1 MPVNG
6 QMNLMD
12 VVAAGQQAQQWAQQN
27 EQYARQRKAQQ
38 SADEANQ
45 AAAGILDGSRK
56 EWLSTGAQG
65 QYKPSDETMMRMAEA
80 RGLSFAER
88 GDWENFMKNEAA
100 VTSQRARVRANA
112 LQRFMT
118 DGDAEALV
126 KAHHATV
133 FDGRRITGME
143 KLENVDAVQGLPAR
157 KGGILV
163 KFSDGKEQLVDPMQL
178 ANGIKASLI
187 DPAKTAEMEAE
198 FNMKASLERLKG
210 KEKRDEI
217 AAKGEE
223 DRATEGVKTD
233 RAIQVEGVK
242 FGHAKTLNEATHASR
257 EKATGIS
264 AGATR
269 YSADQRVAAAKI
281 GADKKAGDPEAKAR
295 KSFKE
300 LHTEVIRTYG
310 PQSSALGGGRM
321 GDENT
326 MAIARYAEALIENED
341 ASPSDAIA
349 RSIAEFKKRKA
360 TK

>member
-12 VVAAGQQAQQWAQQN
+12 VVAAGQQAQQWSQQN

-187 DPAKTAEMEAE
+187 DPARTAEMEAE

-210 KEKRDEI
+210 QEKREEI
-217 AAKGEE
+217 KAKGAE
-223 DRATEGVKTD
+223 DRDTEDVKTD
-233 RAIQVEGVK
+233 RAIKVEGVK
-242 FGHAKTLNEATHASR
+242 FGHAKTLNEATNASR
-257 EKATGIS
+257 EKVGGMS
-264 AGATR
+264 SGATR
-269 YSADQRVAAAKI
+269 YAADQRVAAAKVA
-281 GADKKAGDPEAKAR
+281 ADKKGDDTDDKEGARFKAIH
-295 KSFKE
+295 S
-300 LHTEVIRTYG
+300 EVIRSYG

-321 GDENT
+321 GDKDTAN
-326 MAIARYAEALIENED
+326 IARYAQALIDSEGMKRG
-341 ASPSDAIA
+341 DAIA
-349 RSIAEFKKRKA
+349 RAYAEFEKRAKK
-360 TK
+360 